1 MSDSSSGPE
10 LSLREKINLE
20 TAQIN
25 WLELQT
31 FYARGQVVVVSDNLD
46 LVDVAVKLR
55 DDDSAQFKKWLEEG
69 AVSYVKDEQA
79 LQWYKNKK
87 YLWAVVVLPWVLVQ
101 DKIA

>member
-10 LSLREKINLE
+10 LSLREKLNLE

-25 WLELQT
+25 WLDLQT
-31 FYARGQVVVVSDNLD
+31 FYARGQVVVVSDQLD

-55 DDDSAQFKKWLEEG
+55 EDDSAQFEKWLEEG

-79 LQWYKNKK
+79 LQWYEAKK
-87 YLWAVVVLPWVLVQ
+87 SLWAVVVLPWVLVQ
-101 DKIA
+101 DKVS

>member
-25 WLELQT
+25 WLDLQT
-31 FYARGQVVVVSDNLD
+31 FYARGQVVVVSDQLD

-55 DDDSAQFKKWLEEG
+55 EDESAQFEKWLEED

-79 LQWYKNKK
+79 MQWYETKK
-87 YLWAVVVLPWVLVQ
+87 SLWAVVVLPWVLVQ
-101 DKIA
+101 DKAL